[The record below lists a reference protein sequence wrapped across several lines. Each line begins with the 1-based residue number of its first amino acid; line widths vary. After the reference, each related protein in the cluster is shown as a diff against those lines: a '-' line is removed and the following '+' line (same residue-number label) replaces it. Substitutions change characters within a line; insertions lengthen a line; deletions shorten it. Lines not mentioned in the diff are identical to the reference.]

1 MQTKVTAELK
11 TDAEGVDRECVLGG
25 GERVG
30 ETTDLQTDLK
40 CLLLQLPHLST
51 EISHIFPKKK
61 KKKLRNM
68 RKFSYEKQIRTR
80 QRRLVK
86 TPSGAAHMLRPPI
99 DFVPP
104 PPPSPPSEHAVCDGD
119 YLTFTPCPP

>member
-51 EISHIFPKKK
+51 EISHIFPKKETEK
-61 KKKLRNM
+61 HAQIFLR
-68 RKFSYEKQIRTR
+68 
-80 QRRLVK
+80 K
-86 TPSGAAHMLRPPI
+86 TNKNATASSRENPKRGSPHA
-99 DFVPP
+99 
-104 PPPSPPSEHAVCDGD
+104 PPSN
-119 YLTFTPCPP
+119 

>member
-1 MQTKVTAELK
+1 MQTKVTELK

-61 KKKLRNM
+61 EKETEKHAQIFLR
-68 RKFSYEKQIRTR
+68 
-80 QRRLVK
+80 K
-86 TPSGAAHMLRPPI
+86 TNKNATASSRENPKWGSPH
-99 DFVPP
+99 
-104 PPPSPPSEHAVCDGD
+104 SPPSN
-119 YLTFTPCPP
+119 